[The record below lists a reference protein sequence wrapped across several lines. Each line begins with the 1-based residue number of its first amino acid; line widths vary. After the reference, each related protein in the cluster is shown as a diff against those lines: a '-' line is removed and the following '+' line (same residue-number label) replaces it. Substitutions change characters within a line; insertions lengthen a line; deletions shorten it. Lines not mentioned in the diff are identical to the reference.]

1 MIIVVV
7 VVVTIQDLYDV
18 CMLECRTTHLTPA
31 ASIVR
36 TRRCEVCSQCVDRM
50 SNGSRMSS
58 GTDGVSRPSKCLARI
73 GSRMMRSSM
82 LRDKWSFCL
91 LGIIETAGW
100 GGGGEGATSPSWGPN
115 SLGPDESDIL
125 PRDTNKMAETEI
137 CKPSHKLFKR
147 KQQKQ
152 DKEDGYM
159 YIFYRFLR
167 SKGKFCEF
175 EEKIVS
181 CGNRKTCQSNMWKH
195 ICVALS
201 GLRPSATLLLRRD
214 EERVVKFSSSAVAH
228 IYIVPLMQLAML
240 FWGQGNVTPLS
251 QRRHHQHSNFCQ
263 EKHAQPN
270 LT

>member
-1 MIIVVV
+1 MTIVVV
-7 VVVTIQDLYDV
+7 IIKDMYDV

-31 ASIVR
+31 ASTVR
-36 TRRCEVCSQCVDRM
+36 TRRCEVRSQCVERM

-82 LRDKWSFCL
+82 LRDNWSFCL
-91 LGIIETAGW
+91 LGIIGTAGW
-100 GGGGEGATSPSWGPN
+100 GGGGATSSSWGPN

-147 KQQKQ
+147 KQQK
-152 DKEDGYM
+152 EDDQIWQGGWIYV
-159 YIFYRFLR
+159 YLLQIPP
-167 SKGKFCEF
+167 KQGKLCEF
-175 EEKIVS
+175 EKKIVS

-201 GLRPSATLLLRRD
+201 GLCPSATLLLRRD
-214 EERVVKFSSSAVAH
+214 EGRVVKFSSSAVAH
-228 IYIVPLMQLAML
+228 IYIVPPMQSAML
-240 FWGQGNVTPLS
+240 FWGGGNVTPFS
-251 QRRHHQHSNFCQ
+251 RHHQHSNFCQ
-263 EKHAQPN
+263 EKHA
-270 LT
+270 

>member
-1 MIIVVV
+1 MIIVV

-159 YIFYRFLR
+159 SIFYRFLR
-167 SKGKFCEF
+167 SKASSVNSRKKSFPVGIGKPVNLTCE
-175 EEKIVS
+175 S
-181 CGNRKTCQSNMWKH
+181 
-195 ICVALS
+195 ICALLNLS

-263 EKHAQPN
+263 RNMHN